1 MDSLARLWYDRA
13 NMLEGLRQRRFKRRI
28 IYKLTA
34 GRQPPRKG
42 WEEQE
47 LLRPFGRIYMAGRR
61 NRYGYQEYRGRSGGR
76 IVLIFI
82 IVLLAVLLVAG
93 MAIMYFMGEYIRY
106 TDTGV
111 EIELPW
117 LNSEPSAPPEFSDP
131 VVIVSDNND
140 VVVTEEPDPTPSPT
154 PLPQPQ
160 YDTIGVI
167 TVSEG
172 QVRSGTA
179 AQAVAASGGNALA
192 VEMKATSGELN
203 WVSQSPLAIS
213 LGVNGWDD
221 VTGSG
226 VRALAADTDLYLI
239 ARLHCFKDSALA
251 NARIGAIM
259 TQGGN
264 IWYDR
269 VGTNWSSPAN
279 QQAADYISALC
290 LELADLGF
298 DEIVLED
305 AGFPDDGQTSVLAV
319 SENRPEDLTA
329 PVSALLERLHNELA
343 EKGVCLSVQVTEA
356 ALRGDNALSG
366 ITPEALAKYAG
377 RVWLPFPTLGTDYT
391 AVFTAAGWSAEE
403 IPARVVVENG
413 YSGSWYR

>member
-1 MDSLARLWYDRA
+1 
-13 NMLEGLRQRRFKRRI
+13 
-28 IYKLTA
+28 
-34 GRQPPRKG
+34 
-42 WEEQE
+42 
-47 LLRPFGRIYMAGRR
+47 MAGRR
-61 NRYGYQEYRGRSGGR
+61 SRYGYQEYRGRSGGR
-76 IVLIFI
+76 TVLIFI
-82 IVLLAVLLVAG
+82 IVLLAVLLAAGVAF
-93 MAIMYFMGEYIRY
+93 MYFMGEYIRY
-106 TDTGV
+106 TDKGV

-117 LNSEPSAPPEFSDP
+117 MNREPSAPPEFSDP
-131 VVIVSDNND
+131 VVIASND
-140 VVVTEEPDPTPSPT
+140 VVVTEDPEPTPTPT
-154 PLPQPQ
+154 PEPQ
-160 YDTIGVI
+160 YETIGVI

-172 QVRSGTA
+172 QVRNGSA
-179 AQAVAASGGNALA
+179 AQAVAAGGGTALV

-203 WVSQSPLAIS
+203 WVSQSPLATS
-213 LGVNGWDD
+213 LEVNGWDD
-221 VTGSG
+221 VTDNG

-239 ARLHCFKDSALA
+239 ARVHCFKDDALA
-251 NARIGAIM
+251 NARIGTIM

-279 QQAADYISALC
+279 QQAADYISLLC
-290 LELADLGF
+290 SELADLGF

-319 SENRPEDLTA
+319 SDNRPEDLTV
-329 PVSALLERLHNELA
+329 PVNALLERLHNELA
-343 EKGVCLSVQVTEA
+343 EKGVRLSVQVTEE

-366 ITPEALAKYAG
+366 VTAAGLAKYAG

-391 AVFTAAGWSAEE
+391 AVFTEAGWSPEE